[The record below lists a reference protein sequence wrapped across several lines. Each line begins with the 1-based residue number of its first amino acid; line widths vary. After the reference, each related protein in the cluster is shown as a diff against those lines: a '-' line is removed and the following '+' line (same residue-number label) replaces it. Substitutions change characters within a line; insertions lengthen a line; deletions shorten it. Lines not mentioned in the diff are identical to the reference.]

1 MEDQIK
7 KRIALTPSFVQDS
20 IAEEYTIDSIIQ
32 IRENFLGD
40 DRDKTEILKNI
51 IGLVILKDIKIEQ
64 IKEVLEEALKLK
76 EKESNQVALIILCNI
91 LHPIKDFFPGIED
104 QIVKLGGEVPKP
116 LPKKNNEQLLKREEE
131 MEEMKA
137 EEKKIEVEKMKDT
150 IVNMPVKDLVINYPM
165 VESQVIGSQ
174 ESIMVKGSDIP
185 MKPIIKFWMKDY
197 LEKMGFYKHSNLER
211 VQYVYH
217 DKNTRKMNEE
227 ERRQLGLVLKSLD
240 EEIDL
245 PLSTRTQKIDFGKI
259 E

>member
-1 MEDQIK
+1 MSEKSKNRFQALPSFVTDNLYADHSLEAITEIRERYLGGDLDK
-7 KRIALTPSFVQDS
+7 NKILKDIIALTV
-20 IAEEYTIDSIIQ
+20 
-32 IRENFLGD
+32 
-40 DRDKTEILKNI
+40 
-51 IGLVILKDIKIEQ
+51 LKDIKIEQ

-240 EEIDL
+240 EEMDL